1 MSTGVVSALRE
12 RRLYGDYVRHPADI
26 LNYGG
31 IIRYS
36 DLDEIRGREV
46 AGKYRLNKNNKFIVS
61 ITRRLG

>member
-1 MSTGVVSALRE
+1 MSALRK
-12 RRLYGDYVRHPADI
+12 RRLHEDYIRHPADI

-31 IIRYS
+31 IIRYRYS
-36 DLDEIRGREV
+36 DLGEV